1 MKRPM
6 KDIPIQAPSQAEIQ
20 KLINHYQNGQYGDAE
35 TLAISITEQFPDH
48 QFSWKVLG
56 VVLKQTGKI
65 SESLVASQKSVKL
78 APQDAEAQKNLGV
91 TLQEIG
97 RLEEAE
103 ASYRQAISVK
113 SDYAEAHSNLG
124 VTLQEIGRLEEA
136 EASYRQ
142 AISVKPDYADA
153 HNNLGNTLKELGR
166 LEEAEASYRQA
177 ISVKS
182 DYAEAHSNLGVTLQE
197 IGRLEEAEASYR
209 QAISVKPDYADAH
222 YNLGITLK
230 KLGRIEEAIES
241 TKKSLA
247 INPDYVDAKINL
259 SSFKGS
265 NAPDWHLSM
274 MNDRP
279 RNKAYFDAIKLAIK
293 DDDLVLEIG
302 TGSGL
307 LSMMAADAGAKK
319 VITCE
324 SSKTI
329 SEVAEKIIYKN
340 GYSGIVN
347 VVKKNS
353 IDLIVGKDLPR
364 KADVVISEILSAEF
378 VGEGVR
384 STIFDANN
392 RLLDENGRM
401 IPESGNIMIALLGDN
416 AEIINKVSVDN
427 VNGFDLSKF
436 NSITSTKFSFHLS
449 KTPKF
454 LSKAEVAFKLNL
466 YDKQKVSR
474 KELILTLIAQEA
486 GICVGVIQWM
496 KIQLFKDIRYENK
509 PGKTSS
515 HWPTPIYRFDNPVK
529 LKAGQELKIKA
540 TLLEDSVWFSHFE

>member
-1 MKRPM
+1 
-6 KDIPIQAPSQAEIQ
+6 
-20 KLINHYQNGQYGDAE
+20 
-35 TLAISITEQFPDH
+35 
-48 QFSWKVLG
+48 
-56 VVLKQTGKI
+56 
-65 SESLVASQKSVKL
+65 
-78 APQDAEAQKNLGV
+78 
-91 TLQEIG
+91 
-97 RLEEAE
+97 
-103 ASYRQAISVK
+103 
-113 SDYAEAHSNLG
+113 
-124 VTLQEIGRLEEA
+124 
-136 EASYRQ
+136 
-142 AISVKPDYADA
+142 
-153 HNNLGNTLKELGR
+153 LGNTLKELGR
-166 LEEAEASYRQA
+166 LEDAEASYRQA
-177 ISVKS
+177 IALKS
-182 DYAEAHSNLGVTLQE
+182 DFAEAHGNLGVTLKE
-197 IGRLEEAEASYR
+197 LGRL
-209 QAISVKPDYADAH
+209 
-222 YNLGITLK
+222 
-230 KLGRIEEAIES
+230 EEAIES
-241 TKKSLA
+241 TKQSLA
-247 INPDYVDAKINL
+247 INPYYTDATINL
-259 SSFKGS
+259 SSYKGS
-265 NAPDWHLSM
+265 SVPEWHLSM
-274 MNDRP
+274 MNDRL

-324 SSKTI
+324 SSRTI

-340 GYSGIVN
+340 GYSGTVN

-353 IDLIVGKDLPR
+353 TDLIVGKDLPR

-384 STIFDANN
+384 STIFDTNN

-416 AEIINKVSVDN
+416 AEIINKVSVGN

-436 NSITSTKFSFHLS
+436 NSITNNKFAFHLS
-449 KTPKF
+449 ETPKF

-509 PGKTSS
+509 PGQTNS
-515 HWPTPIYRFDNPVK
+515 HWPTLIYRFDNPVK
-529 LKAGQELKIKA
+529 LIAGQELKIKA

>member
-1 MKRPM
+1 M
-6 KDIPIQAPSQAEIQ
+6 
-20 KLINHYQNGQYGDAE
+20 
-35 TLAISITEQFPDH
+35 
-48 QFSWKVLG
+48 
-56 VVLKQTGKI
+56 
-65 SESLVASQKSVKL
+65 
-78 APQDAEAQKNLGV
+78 APQDAEAHNNLGV

-97 RLEEAE
+97 RFKEAE
-103 ASYRQAISVK
+103 ASYMQAIALK
-113 SDYAEAHSNLG
+113 S
-124 VTLQEIGRLEEA
+124 
-136 EASYRQ
+136 
-142 AISVKPDYADA
+142 DYADA

-166 LEEAEASYRQA
+166 LEDAEASYRQA
-177 ISVKS
+177 IALKS
-182 DYAEAHSNLGVTLQE
+182 DYAEAHGNLGVTLKE
-197 IGRLEEAEASYR
+197 LGRL
-209 QAISVKPDYADAH
+209 
-222 YNLGITLK
+222 
-230 KLGRIEEAIES
+230 EEAIES
-241 TKKSLA
+241 TKQSLA
-247 INPDYVDAKINL
+247 INPDYTDATINL
-259 SSFKGS
+259 SSYKGS
-265 NAPDWHLSM
+265 SVPEWHLSM
-274 MNDRP
+274 MNDRL

-324 SSKTI
+324 SSRTI

-340 GYSGIVN
+340 GYSGTVN

-353 IDLIVGKDLPR
+353 TDLIVGKDLPR

-416 AEIINKVSVDN
+416 AEIINKVSVGN

-436 NSITSTKFSFHLS
+436 NSITSNKFSFHLS
-449 KTPKF
+449 ETPKF
-454 LSKAEVAFKLNL
+454 LSKAEVAFQLNL

-509 PGKTSS
+509 PGQTNS

-529 LKAGQELKIKA
+529 LIAGQELKIKA